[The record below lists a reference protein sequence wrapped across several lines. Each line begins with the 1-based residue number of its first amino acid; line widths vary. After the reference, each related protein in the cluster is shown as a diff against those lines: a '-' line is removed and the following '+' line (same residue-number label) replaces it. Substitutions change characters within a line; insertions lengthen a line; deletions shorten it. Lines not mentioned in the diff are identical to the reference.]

1 MGLAGGV
8 LELEFDRAGALHF
21 EAVVEGLT
29 GCQCLGTEA
38 LAGVVHFEGVQGG
51 ALVGDGG
58 LDKGG
63 MAASCQEYKNA
74 KSAGESKNPRSA
86 RRDLGRPV

>member
-1 MGLAGGV
+1 
-8 LELEFDRAGALHF
+8 
-21 EAVVEGLT
+21 
-29 GCQCLGTEA
+29 
-38 LAGVVHFEGVQGG
+38 VQGG